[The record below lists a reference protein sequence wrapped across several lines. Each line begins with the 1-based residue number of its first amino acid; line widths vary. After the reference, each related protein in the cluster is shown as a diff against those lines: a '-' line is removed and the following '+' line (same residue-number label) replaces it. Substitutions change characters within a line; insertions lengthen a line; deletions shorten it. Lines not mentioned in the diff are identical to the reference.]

1 VFWKKLNSSRLSA
14 EVRIALKL
22 ILITAQRPGEVALA
36 DREEFHLE
44 RRIWTI
50 PEERSKNG
58 QPHEVPLSDLTPAL
72 LRHLRRRLGETQYL
86 IP

>member
-44 RRIWTI
+44 RRI
-50 PEERSKNG
+50 
-58 QPHEVPLSDLTPAL
+58 
-72 LRHLRRRLGETQYL
+72 
-86 IP
+86 